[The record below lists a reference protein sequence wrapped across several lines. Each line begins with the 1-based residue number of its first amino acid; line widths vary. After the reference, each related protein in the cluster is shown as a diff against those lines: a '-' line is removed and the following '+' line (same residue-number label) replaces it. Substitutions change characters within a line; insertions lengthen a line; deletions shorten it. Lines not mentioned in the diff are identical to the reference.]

1 MPLYEYHCDQ
11 CHTDFEVRR
20 SFSDTGTPECP
31 ICHDTV
37 AVVRKFSA
45 PAIVFKGSGFYVTD
59 SRGKN
64 AAGAPSHN
72 NAANNGNGKSESAE
86 KSSAAKSETKAA
98 AQSESAKPQ
107 KKAAPAKTG

>member
-20 SFSDTGTPECP
+20 SFSDSGTPECP
-31 ICHDTV
+31 ICQDNS
-37 AVVRKFSA
+37 AVIRKFSA

-64 AAGAPSHN
+64 AAGAPAHN
-72 NAANNGNGKSESAE
+72 NAANNSNGKSEGSD
-86 KSSAAKSETKAA
+86 KSSTTQTESKATEKAESTKTKT
-98 AQSESAKPQ
+98 S
-107 KKAAPAKTG
+107 AAPAKSG

>member
-1 MPLYEYHCDQ
+1 MPLYEYHCNQ

-31 ICHDTV
+31 VCHDNTH
-37 AVVRKFSA
+37 VVRKFSA

-64 AAGAPSHN
+64 AAGAPAKRASS
-72 NAANNGNGKSESAE
+72 NGNGATSPETTSTASEKKTETA
-86 KSSAAKSETKAA
+86 SAAKE
-98 AQSESAKPQ
+98 
-107 KKAAPAKTG
+107 

>member
-11 CHTDFEVRR
+11 CDTDFEVRR
-20 SFSDTGTPECP
+20 SFSATGTPECP
-31 ICHDTV
+31 TCQDNS
-37 AVVRKFSA
+37 AVIRKFSA

-72 NAANNGNGKSESAE
+72 NAANNNNGKSENSE
-86 KSSAAKSETKAA
+86 KAPAAKSETKTEAKT
-98 AQSESAKPQ
+98 ESAKP
-107 KKAAPAKTG
+107 KTATAPAKTG